1 MSFSLINKD
10 LTIIG
15 RIMDISIINP
25 TTDFLRSEP
34 FYFVEIEPDD
44 MCFKQ
49 WLLDEAEVASGPDA
63 KLNAEM
69 IGPGH
74 SIYADTIV
82 KPRCNYA
89 WEPGDKVSIKVR
101 SELKFS
107 DDHKHSFLNL
117 HLRFVDPIDGAN
129 DFKLA
134 APNDEWEDESC
145 D

>member
-1 MSFSLINKD
+1 MSFSTINKD
-10 LTIIG
+10 LTITG
-15 RIMDISIINP
+15 QIMDISIVSP

-49 WLLDEAEVASGPDA
+49 RLLDEAELASGPHTTLDA
-63 KLNAEM
+63 TE
-69 IGPGH
+69 IGTTH
-74 SIYADTIV
+74 LIYADTIL
-82 KPRCNYA
+82 KPRCDYA

-107 DDHKHSFLNL
+107 DDHEHSFLNL
-117 HLRFVDPIDGAN
+117 HLRFVDPIDGAD
-129 DFKLA
+129 DFILA
-134 APNDEWEDESC
+134 APIDEWEDESC